1 MDLLNKTR
9 RISKIL
15 QKNVGHHLVDF
26 DQVAE
31 ALCDVI
37 GANLYVV
44 SPEGEIL
51 GLAVNHEIE
60 NERMQKYLK
69 DWGIEEFEVV
79 SAGERDP
86 DAEGAEGMR
95 ASKARQ
101 LAADGNFDL
110 LAKALPDTINNAT
123 KKVVYNEIRK
133 NL

>member
-1 MDLLNKTR
+1 MNKNTEKSQDPWR
-9 RISKIL
+9 EQENGFVGQNPSNL
-15 QKNVGHHLVDF
+15 ENSSKNVGHHLVDF

-69 DWGIEEFEVV
+69 DRQFPEEYATMLMGVEKTSPNV
-79 SAGERDP
+79 SVDDP
-86 DAEGAEGMR
+86 LTAYPVEMKGH
-95 ASKARQ
+95 
-101 LAADGNFDL
+101 
-110 LAKALPDTINNAT
+110 
-123 KKVVYNEIRK
+123 V
-133 NL
+133 